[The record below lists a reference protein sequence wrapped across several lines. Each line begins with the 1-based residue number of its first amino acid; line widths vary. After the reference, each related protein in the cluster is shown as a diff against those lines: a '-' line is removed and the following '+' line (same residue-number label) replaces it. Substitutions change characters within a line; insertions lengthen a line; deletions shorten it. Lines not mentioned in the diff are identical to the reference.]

1 MALRTTF
8 ISPDHSFIR
17 ALPQQRKGHGAQR
30 RSRLLRSK
38 FAANVW
44 LDRCFEAKRGIET
57 VPSYELRFASDRAL
71 VPVARRAASKYACAL
86 SAFDADALYDIEL
99 AVGEALANAVE
110 HGHRDGSYIS
120 VTCESRDDA
129 FHVTVR
135 DGGRGFDPVDCL
147 VAGRCSDRGYGI
159 GIMRSAMDSVEFLSG
174 GTAVKMLKRFMATPG
189 ATA

>member
-1 MALRTTF
+1 MRTSLVSRT
-8 ISPDHSFIR
+8 HSFKH
-17 ALPQQRKGHGAQR
+17 ALPQQRTRWEAQR
-30 RSRLLRSK
+30 AARLLRSQL
-38 FAANVW
+38 AANVS
-44 LDRCFEAKRGIET
+44 LDRSSDVKRGSKT
-57 VPSYELRFASDRAL
+57 VASCELRFLSDRAL
-71 VPVARRAASKYACAL
+71 VPAARRAASRYACAL

-129 FHVTVR
+129 FQVTVR
-135 DGGRGFDPVDCL
+135 DGGMGFDPVDYL
-147 VAGRCSDRGYGI
+147 LAGPCSDRGYGI

-174 GTAVKMLKRFMATPG
+174 GTAVTMLKRYIATPG